1 MSDIQGL
8 NLLKQLMSSAIT
20 ESRPLYA
27 PNRLRFGLEVAPN
40 GYSEEV
46 LRKRLEELLGSADF
60 ALEPL
65 FDRVEKV
72 ESRFYVFSPSGV
84 DRTLPADLLFDIS
97 EVLKNNLEL
106 ISCEPDTGA
115 RVFSEPAAEDRALTE
130 SAALEWTCWVKGEA
144 PQDRQWALKQ
154 TKVPQAWN
162 IATKKGA
169 GIVVAQIDTGIA
181 EHEEIDA
188 TTFDLA
194 RSVNLVEGGTD
205 PTDPL
210 SPDMSSPGHG
220 TATCS
225 VLAGDEG
232 GELVG
237 SAPGVTHVPIRCIND
252 VKVFDALPVARAIN
266 HAVTQGAHIISMS
279 LGGVWHRSLRQ
290 AVRNALR
297 ADVLVL
303 AAAGNC
309 VRLVVWPARY
319 QEVIAVG
326 GNNHDMKKW
335 RGSSIGKAVDFSG
348 PAEMVPRAKRT
359 PGDISKDLVEPS
371 QGTSYAVALSAGI
384 AALWLDHWERRKLIV
399 EARRRGVTL
408 QDLFREEVK
417 QTAHRPSGFHKG
429 LGAGVIDAEALLSR
443 NPLSGAFHETPA
455 SPPED
460 PSGGLQDA
468 LAEVMGP
475 GTDDL
480 DFDWAAHGAEL
491 SSLILADARA
501 GREPD
506 GPAAEAR
513 AFQFTSPALAR
524 AADASSDPRIRALT
538 TRGDMPSPS
547 VVIPTPVDEERKAN
561 IIKSFG
567 AIANPGLSPESA
579 ATLSPDDGL
588 NILSSVG
595 VDEALRPLTRR
606 VQTDG
611 SDAYNDL
618 VEDLQRDLSALS
630 QDGVNAALDESAT
643 VRLEALVS
651 IVDRP
656 AIAVND
662 TEMEDGSVRQSM
674 DVNNPEFGR
683 FAALASLALPDLEA
697 KVFPAVGRID
707 GAGVHLGTGFVVA
720 PGLIMTNRHVLE
732 EIAAP
737 LPKATSPA
745 RWQITRDATIDFS
758 PSGHD
763 PKRRF
768 VIEEVV
774 FAGAD
779 PIRLWPVSF
788 DKLDLALLRVETQN
802 SVGTALP
809 NPIEV
814 SRDASWRMGTPSLY
828 VLGYPAPPG
837 FIPRDEHGRFRQD
850 VLNRLRTLFR
860 LNYRRKYFS
869 PGSITGQSHSWVFDH
884 DATSLGGNSGSP
896 TGILGGNLQA
906 VGLHF
911 AGDWLRANYAHDL
924 NVVLQKEPD
933 LAALL
938 P

>member
-1 MSDIQGL
+1 MDDTQGL
-8 NLLKQLMSSAIT
+8 NFLKQLMSSAT
-20 ESRPLYA
+20 NEDRPLYA
-27 PNRLRFGLEVAPN
+27 PGRLRFGLEVAPN
-40 GYSEEV
+40 GLDEGA
-46 LRKRLEELLGSADF
+46 LRGRLEDLLGSEKF
-60 ALEPL
+60 SLEPL
-65 FDRVEKV
+65 FEVGEEDDP
-72 ESRFYVFSPSGV
+72 RFYTFSPLGV

-97 EVLKNNLEL
+97 EALKNNLKL

-115 RVFSEPAAEDRALTE
+115 RVFSDPTVEDRALTE
-130 SAALEWTCWVKGEA
+130 SAALEWTCWVKGD
-144 PQDRQWALKQ
+144 PPSDSKWPLKQ
-154 TKVPQAWN
+154 TKVPEAWG
-162 IATKKGA
+162 IATRKGA

-181 EHEEIDA
+181 EHEEIDG

-194 RSVNLVEGGTD
+194 RSANLVEGGTD

-210 SPDMSSPGHG
+210 TPDMSSPGHG

-252 VKVFDALPVARAIN
+252 VKVFDALPVAKAIN
-266 HAVTQGAHIISMS
+266 HAVAQGAHIISMS
-279 LGGVWHRSLRQ
+279 LGGVWHRALRQ

-326 GNNHDMKKW
+326 GNNHAMKKW

-348 PAEMVPRAKRT
+348 PAEMVYRAKRL
-359 PGDISKDLVEPS
+359 PGDTSKDVVEPS

-384 AALWLDHWERRKLIV
+384 AALWLDHWGRDKLIQ
-399 EARRRGVTL
+399 EARRRGVSL
-408 QDLFREEVK
+408 QVLFREAVK

-443 NPLSGAFHETPA
+443 DPFSSAMLKTPVT
-455 SPPED
+455 PPDD

-475 GTDDL
+475 GTNDP

-501 GREPD
+501 GREPE

-513 AFQFTSPALAR
+513 AFQFTSPGLAR
-524 AADASSDPRIRALT
+524 AAEASTDPRLRALT
-538 TRGDMPSPS
+538 ARGEMPSPS
-547 VVIPTPVDEERKAN
+547 IVIPTPVDEERKAN

-588 NILSSVG
+588 SILSSVG
-595 VDEALRPLTRR
+595 VDEALGPLTRR
-606 VQTDG
+606 VQAEG

-618 VEDLQRDLSALS
+618 VEDIQRDLGTLS

-656 AIAVND
+656 AIAVTD
-662 TEMEDGSVRQSM
+662 TEMADGSMRQSM

-683 FAALASLALPDLEA
+683 FAALASLALPDLET

-737 LPKATSPA
+737 LPKATAPV

-758 PSGHD
+758 PFGHD

-788 DKLDLALLRVETQN
+788 DKLDLALLKVQMQN
-802 SVGTALP
+802 ADGTPLP
-809 NPIEV
+809 DPIELA
-814 SRDASWRMGTPSLY
+814 RDASWRTGVPSVY

-850 VLNRLRTLFR
+850 VLERLRTLFQ

-869 PGSITGQSHSWVFDH
+869 PGSITGQSHTWVFDH

-924 NVVLQKEPD
+924 SVVLQNEPG